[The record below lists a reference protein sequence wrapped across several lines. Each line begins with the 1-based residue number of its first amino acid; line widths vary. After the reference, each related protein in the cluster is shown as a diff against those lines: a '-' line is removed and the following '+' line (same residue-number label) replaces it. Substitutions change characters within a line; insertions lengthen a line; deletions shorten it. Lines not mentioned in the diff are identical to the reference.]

1 MKRRRPLR
9 APLTVAAATL
19 ALFLAA
25 CGGGTGSATSS
36 SSSDGGEVLVGLTDA
51 EGDFLRYE
59 VDVESLE
66 LTRADGTAV
75 ETIPLDTRI
84 DFAQLTDLT
93 EFVTA
98 ATVPNG
104 TYVAARLTLDYT
116 NALIEVEGADGSA
129 LEAVAVGEDG
139 TPLDTLELD
148 VTLDNANHLVV
159 VPGTPAILT
168 LDFDLSANHEVDL
181 STSPATVTVQPT
193 LHAAVEP
200 DPSKIHRVR
209 GLLGAV
215 DEEAGTFRV
224 LRPPFRSP
232 RRPVR
237 SITVATSESTEFRV
251 NGASASGAEGLALLA
266 EASADPAV
274 PVVVR
279 GGVDGET
286 GTFRAAEVL
295 AGTSAAGGEHDGM
308 IGVVVARDDASLT
321 VRGAALDR
329 SMGALFVGGD
339 VTVTWTDD
347 VVVTRALDPNGTYTP
362 ADVSVGQRVRIL
374 GTYSDDGD
382 TAAFRAERIRMLV
395 TRIAGT
401 VNGVEEGEVRLA
413 LEHIEG
419 RGPDA
424 FDFAVTGSTPGD
436 DADPN
441 DYRVSTG
448 GLSLDGVAAE
458 APLRVF
464 GFVTGFGQAPPDFEA
479 VSVADYSEAVARL
492 RVRWAAGSG
501 TELSVAEG
509 GLTLDLTD
517 AGALRHVFRGGIAT
531 ELTAEPAP
539 TVVPQNPDRGMFVL
553 HRRGGPTRVYS
564 RYADFAGALGAEL
577 DAGTHVAFLSGLG
590 TFEAATQTFTARRI
604 FVRLR

>member
-1 MKRRRPLR
+1 MKRRRPFH
-9 APLTVAAATL
+9 ATLTVAAATL

-25 CGGGTGSATSS
+25 CGGGTGSTTSS
-36 SSSDGGEVLVGLTDA
+36 ASSDGGEVLVGLTDA

-93 EFVTA
+93 EFVAA
-98 ATVPNG
+98 ATVPDG

-159 VPGTPAILT
+159 APGTPAMLT

-237 SITVATSESTEFRV
+237 AITMSTSESTEFRV
-251 NGASASGAEGLALLA
+251 NGVSASGAEGLALLA

-279 GGVDGET
+279 GGVDAET

-295 AGTSAAGGEHDGM
+295 AGTSAPGGEQDGM

-329 SMGALFVGGD
+329 SMGALFLGED
-339 VTVTWTDD
+339 VTVTWTEG

-374 GTYSDDGD
+374 GTYSDDGG
-382 TAAFRAERIRMLV
+382 TATFQAERIRMLV

-401 VNGVEEGEVRLA
+401 VNDVQEGEVLLA

-419 RGPDA
+419 RRPGT
-424 FDFAVTGSTPGD
+424 FDFTGTGSTAED
-436 DADPN
+436 DADPS
-441 DYRVSTG
+441 DYRVNAG
-448 GLSLDGVAAE
+448 GLSLDGVVAE
-458 APLRVF
+458 APVRVF
-464 GFVTGFGQAPPDFEA
+464 GFVTPFGQAPPDFEA
-479 VSVADYSEAVARL
+479 VTVADYSEAVARL
-492 RVRWAAGSG
+492 RVRWTDGSA
-501 TELSVAEG
+501 TELSVAEA
-509 GLTLDLTD
+509 GLTLDLTG
-517 AGALRHVFRGGIAT
+517 AGALHHVFRGGVAT

-539 TVVPQNPDRGMFVL
+539 TLAPANPDRGPFVI
-553 HRRGGPTRVYS
+553 HRRGERTEVYG
-564 RYADFAGALGAEL
+564 RYAEFADALGAEL
-577 DAGTHVAFLSGLG
+577 AGGGHVAFLSGLG
-590 TFEAATQTFTARRI
+590 TFDPETQTFTARRI